1 MVTRTQQG
9 AAGAVAALGL
19 AAAFYFWA
27 RGGTPSTA
35 SADGAA
41 RGAAGPVTIEPDLPR
56 IDLARLESPKSRSG
70 AGRRDLF
77 DFGVPPA
84 PPPTPPPG
92 IVATPVGPPLPP
104 PPPTPVPVTVPTP
117 VPTPV
122 VPTPTPLPPLT
133 VRYVG
138 AIEDK
143 RGLKVAVFLTDKEE
157 VLTGQA
163 GQLVGNRF
171 RIVRIGLESVDIQEV
186 GSDQTRRVPLG
197 GK

>member
-1 MVTRTQQG
+1 MVTRAQQG
-9 AAGAVAALGL
+9 AAGAVLALGL
-19 AAAFYFWA
+19 AAAFYLWA
-27 RGGTPSTA
+27 RSGTPSTA
-35 SADGAA
+35 SADGVPH
-41 RGAAGPVTIEPDLPR
+41 GPAGPVGIEPDLPR
-56 IDLARLESPKSRSG
+56 IDLGRLESPRGKSG
-70 AGRRDLF
+70 TGRRDLF

-84 PPPTPPPG
+84 PPPTPPPV

-104 PPPTPVPVTVPTP
+104 PP
-117 VPTPV
+117 
-122 VPTPTPLPPLT
+122 PTPTPLPPLT

-186 GSDQTRRVPLG
+186 GSDQTRRIPLG

>member
-1 MVTRTQQG
+1 M
-9 AAGAVAALGL
+9 
-19 AAAFYFWA
+19 
-27 RGGTPSTA
+27 
-35 SADGAA
+35 
-41 RGAAGPVTIEPDLPR
+41 
-56 IDLARLESPKSRSG
+56 
-70 AGRRDLF
+70 
-77 DFGVPPA
+77 
-84 PPPTPPPG
+84 
-92 IVATPVGPPLPP
+92 
-104 PPPTPVPVTVPTP
+104 
-117 VPTPV
+117 
-122 VPTPTPLPPLT
+122 T

-186 GSDQTRRVPLG
+186 GFDQTRRIPLG

>member
-9 AAGAVAALGL
+9 AAGAVLALGL
-19 AAAFYFWA
+19 VAAFYVWA
-27 RGGTPSTA
+27 RSGTTSTA
-35 SADGAA
+35 SAAGTAPP
-41 RGAAGPVTIEPDLPR
+41 GPAGPGGTEPDLPR
-56 IDLARLESPKSRSG
+56 IDLNRLEAPRSRSG

-77 DFGVPPA
+77 DFGVPP
-84 PPPTPPPG
+84 T
-92 IVATPVGPPLPP
+92 

-186 GSDQTRRVPLG
+186 GSEQTRRIPLG

>member
-9 AAGAVAALGL
+9 AAGAVLALGL
-19 AAAFYFWA
+19 VAAFYVWA
-27 RGGTPSTA
+27 RSGTTSTA
-35 SADGAA
+35 SAAGTAPP
-41 RGAAGPVTIEPDLPR
+41 GPAGPVGTEPDLPR
-56 IDLARLESPKSRSG
+56 IDLGRLESPKARSG

-77 DFGVPPA
+77 DFGVPPT
-84 PPPTPPPG
+84 PPPTPPPSA

-104 PPPTPVPVTVPTP
+104 PP
-117 VPTPV
+117 
-122 VPTPTPLPPLT
+122 PTPTPLPPLT

-186 GSDQTRRVPLG
+186 GSEQTRRIPLG

>member
-1 MVTRTQQG
+1 MVTKTQQG
-9 AAGAVAALGL
+9 AAGAVLALGL
-19 AAAFYFWA
+19 AAALYFWA
-27 RGGTPSTA
+27 RSGTPSMA
-35 SADGAA
+35 SADGVA
-41 RGAAGPVTIEPDLPR
+41 RGPAAPVGVEPDVPR
-56 IDLARLESPKSRSG
+56 IDLNRLEAPRAKSG

-77 DFGVPPA
+77 DFGVP
-84 PPPTPPPG
+84 
-92 IVATPVGPPLPP
+92 PP

-186 GSDQTRRVPLG
+186 GSDQTRRIPLA

>member
-9 AAGAVAALGL
+9 AAAAVLALGL

-27 RGGTPSTA
+27 RSGTPSTA
-35 SADGAA
+35 SADGTPP
-41 RGAAGPVTIEPDLPR
+41 RGPAGPVGTEPDLPR
-56 IDLARLESPKSRSG
+56 IDLGRLESSKGRSG

-77 DFGVPPA
+77 DFGVPP
-84 PPPTPPPG
+84 T
-92 IVATPVGPPLPP
+92 
-104 PPPTPVPVTVPTP
+104 PPPTPVPAVVATPAGPPTP
-117 VPTPV
+117 PPA
-122 VPTPTPLPPLT
+122 PTPTPLPPLT

-186 GSDQTRRVPLG
+186 GSEQTRRIPLG

>member
-9 AAGAVAALGL
+9 AAAVLALGL

-27 RGGTPSTA
+27 RSGTPSTA
-35 SADGAA
+35 SADGTAP
-41 RGAAGPVTIEPDLPR
+41 RGPAGPVGTESDVPR
-56 IDLARLESPKSRSG
+56 IDLGRLESPKDRSG

-84 PPPTPPPG
+84 PPPPPAT
-92 IVATPVGPPLPP
+92 VATPVPEVAGPPLPP
-104 PPPTPVPVTVPTP
+104 PP
-117 VPTPV
+117 
-122 VPTPTPLPPLT
+122 PTPTPLPPLT

-143 RGLKVAVFLTDKEE
+143 RGLRVAVFLTDKEE

-186 GSDQTRRVPLG
+186 GSDQTRRIPLG

>member
-9 AAGAVAALGL
+9 AAAAVLALAL

-27 RGGTPSTA
+27 RSGTPSTA
-35 SADGAA
+35 SADGTA
-41 RGAAGPVTIEPDLPR
+41 RGPAGPVGTEPDVPR
-56 IDLARLESPKSRSG
+56 IDLARLESPQGRSG

-84 PPPTPPPG
+84 PPPTPPPP
-92 IVATPVGPPLPP
+92 VVTTPVGPPLPP
-104 PPPTPVPVTVPTP
+104 PP
-117 VPTPV
+117 
-122 VPTPTPLPPLT
+122 PTPTPLPPLT

-157 VLTGQA
+157 VLTGQT

-186 GSDQTRRVPLG
+186 GAEQIRRIALG
-197 GK
+197 GR

>member
-9 AAGAVAALGL
+9 AAGAVLALGL

-27 RGGTPSTA
+27 RSGTPATA
-35 SADGAA
+35 SADGTA
-41 RGAAGPVTIEPDLPR
+41 RGPAGPVGSEPDVPR
-56 IDLARLESPKSRSG
+56 IDLGRLESPKARSG

-77 DFGVPPA
+77 DFGVLPM
-84 PPPTPPPG
+84 PPPQPSMM
-92 IVATPVGPPLPP
+92 ATPVPAIVGPPLPP
-104 PPPTPVPVTVPTP
+104 PP
-117 VPTPV
+117 
-122 VPTPTPLPPLT
+122 PTPTPLPPLT

-186 GSDQTRRVPLG
+186 GSEQTRRIPLG

>member
-41 RGAAGPVTIEPDLPR
+41 RGAAGPVAIEPDLPR

-84 PPPTPPPG
+84 PPPTPPPV

-104 PPPTPVPVTVPTP
+104 PP
-117 VPTPV
+117 
-122 VPTPTPLPPLT
+122 PTPTPLPPLT

>member
-1 MVTRTQQG
+1 M
-9 AAGAVAALGL
+9 
-19 AAAFYFWA
+19 
-27 RGGTPSTA
+27 
-35 SADGAA
+35 
-41 RGAAGPVTIEPDLPR
+41 PR
-56 IDLARLESPKSRSG
+56 IDLGVSKRRNPIG

-77 DFGVPPA
+77 DFGVPP
-84 PPPTPPPG
+84 T
-92 IVATPVGPPLPP
+92 
-104 PPPTPVPVTVPTP
+104 PPPTPVPVAVPTP
-117 VPTPV
+117 VPAPV

-143 RGLKVAVFLTDKEE
+143 RGLRVAVFLTDKEE

-186 GSDQTRRVPLG
+186 GSDQTRRIPLG

>member
-9 AAGAVAALGL
+9 AAGAVLALGL
-19 AAAFYFWA
+19 VAAFYFWA
-27 RGGTPSTA
+27 RSGTPSTA

-41 RGAAGPVTIEPDLPR
+41 PRGPAGPVGMESEVPR
-56 IDLARLESPKSRSG
+56 IDLGRLDSPKARSG

-77 DFGVPPA
+77 DFGVLPT
-84 PPPTPPPG
+84 PPPTPRPA
-92 IVATPVGPPLPP
+92 IEATPVGPPLPP
-104 PPPTPVPVTVPTP
+104 P
-117 VPTPV
+117 

-186 GSDQTRRVPLG
+186 GSEQTRRIPLG
-197 GK
+197 GR

>member
-9 AAGAVAALGL
+9 AAAAVLALGL

-27 RGGTPSTA
+27 RSGTPSTA
-35 SADGAA
+35 SADGTVP
-41 RGAAGPVTIEPDLPR
+41 RGPAGPVGTEPDVPR
-56 IDLARLESPKSRSG
+56 IDLSRLESPKARSG

-84 PPPTPPPG
+84 PPPPPAG
-92 IVATPVGPPLPP
+92 MATPVPVFVGPPLPP
-104 PPPTPVPVTVPTP
+104 PP
-117 VPTPV
+117 
-122 VPTPTPLPPLT
+122 PTPTPLPPLT

-171 RIVRIGLESVDIQEV
+171 RIVRIGLESDDIQEV
-186 GSDQTRRVPLG
+186 GSEQTRRIPLG

>member
-9 AAGAVAALGL
+9 AAGAVLAVGL
-19 AAAFYFWA
+19 AVAFYFWS
-27 RGGTPSTA
+27 RGGAPSTA
-35 SADGAA
+35 SADGVP
-41 RGAAGPVTIEPDLPR
+41 RGPAGPVSVEPDVPR
-56 IDLARLESPKSRSG
+56 IDLKRLERPRGRAS
-70 AGRRDLF
+70 AGKRDLF
-77 DFGVPPA
+77 DFGVPP
-84 PPPTPPPG
+84 T
-92 IVATPVGPPLPP
+92 
-104 PPPTPVPVTVPTP
+104 PPPTPVPVAVATP
-117 VPTPV
+117 VPVPV

-143 RGLKVAVFLTDKEE
+143 RGLRVAVFLTDKEE

-186 GSDQTRRVPLG
+186 GSDQTRRIPLG

>member
-1 MVTRTQQG
+1 MVKERRRWIVPG
-9 AAGAVAALGL
+9 LAVAA
-19 AAAFYFWA
+19 AASVGWIVLRDTGPAVA
-27 RGGTPSTA
+27 PSA
-35 SADGAA
+35 SAAEVPKD
-41 RGAAGPVTIEPDLPR
+41 AGRREPDLPR

-84 PPPTPPPG
+84 PPPTPPPV

-104 PPPTPVPVTVPTP
+104 PP
-117 VPTPV
+117 
-122 VPTPTPLPPLT
+122 PTPTPLPPLT

>member
-9 AAGAVAALGL
+9 AAGVVLALGL
-19 AAAFYFWA
+19 AVAFYYWA
-27 RGGTPSTA
+27 RSGPPSTA
-35 SADGAA
+35 SANGVTP
-41 RGAAGPVTIEPDLPR
+41 RGPAGPVGTEPEIPR
-56 IDLARLESPKSRSG
+56 IDLGRLEAPKVRTG

-77 DFGVPPA
+77 DFGVPP
-84 PPPTPPPG
+84 T
-92 IVATPVGPPLPP
+92 
-104 PPPTPVPVTVPTP
+104 PPPTPVPVVAPTP

-122 VPTPTPLPPLT
+122 VPTPTPLPPLN
-133 VRYVG
+133 VRFTG

-157 VLTGQA
+157 VLTGQV

-171 RIVRIGLESVDIQEV
+171 RIIRIGLESVDIQEV
-186 GSDQTRRVPLG
+186 GSEQTRRLPLG